1 MEKKTEKTEHILAC
15 LSSSPSNAKI
25 IRTTAQMAEAFN
37 GSFTALY
44 VKTPAN
50 DNLTKENEERL
61 QENIR
66 LAEKL
71 GADIATVYGEDVSH
85 QITEFA
91 RLSNITKIVLGRS
104 RDIKHTILKRHSIT
118 DKLIKSSPNLDIHI
132 IPDADI
138 RRTYISPEAF
148 KKIHIPSW
156 KNMITMLAV
165 LMASTGIGYIF
176 HRLNFTEANIITI
189 YILGTMLTALF
200 TKNYICSGIC
210 SFIGVILFIFF
221 FTEPRL
227 SLRAYESGYPI
238 TFAIMLIASLII
250 GTLANKLAD
259 NAKQSAKAA
268 YRTKVMLDTN
278 QMLQK
283 ANDTQSVIE
292 IMAMQLTKLLARN
305 IIVYPVIDG
314 SLADEQFYTVDTDNN
329 KTIIQTKSDRKVAQ
343 WTLKNKKRAGA
354 GTNRMNNTPCQY
366 LAVKTSDEVYCI
378 IGIDAQAKAIEP
390 FENSI
395 LMSIIGECAIA
406 IQNIQNAKEKE
417 KIAILAKNE
426 QTRANL
432 LRAIS
437 HDLRTPL
444 TSISGNAENLL
455 YHFNEI
461 DEDTRKHILTDV
473 YEDSGWLISLVENLL
488 SITRI
493 NDGRMELNMS
503 SYLVDEVIAE
513 ALKHISHKAKEH
525 NILTKF
531 DDNLLL
537 AKMDARLISQV
548 IINLVDNAIKYTPI
562 NSDIIVATEKIG
574 NKVRISVTD
583 NGNGIPDDI
592 KPKVFK
598 MFYTGENKIAD
609 CRRSLGLGLSL
620 CQSIVNAHESEII
633 LCDNTPKGCNF
644 YFELP
649 IYEVNLNE

>member
-1 MEKKTEKTEHILAC
+1 MELKTEKTEHILAC

-25 IRTTAQMAEAFN
+25 IQTASQMAKAFN

-44 VKTPAN
+44 VKNPSN
-50 DNLTKENEERL
+50 DSLTKDNEERL
-61 QENIR
+61 NKNIR
-66 LAEKL
+66 FAENL
-71 GADIATVYGEDVSH
+71 GANIVTVYGEDISY

-91 RLSNITKIVLGRS
+91 RMSKVTKIVLGRS
-104 RDIKHTILKRHSIT
+104 RDVEHLIFKRHSIT
-118 DKLIKSSPNLDIHI
+118 DKIIKASPDLDIHI
-132 IPDADI
+132 IPDTDI
-138 RRTYISPEAF
+138 RTAYILPEAF
-148 KKIHIPSW
+148 KKIRIPSLA
-156 KNMITMLAV
+156 NILTMLAV
-165 LMASTGIGYIF
+165 LIGSTFIGYVF

-210 SFIGVILFIFF
+210 SFIGVILFNFF

-238 TFAIMLIASLII
+238 TFAIMLVASLII

-259 NAKQSAKAA
+259 NAKQSAKVA

-283 ANDTQSVIE
+283 ANDMQAVIS
-292 IMAMQLTKLLARN
+292 IMATQLSKLLARN
-305 IIVYPVIDG
+305 VVVYQNIGG
-314 SLADEQFYTVDTDNN
+314 SLADKQIFPVNAESKCEGISSDNE
-329 KTIIQTKSDRKVAQ
+329 ISAAE
-343 WTLKNKKRAGA
+343 WTLENGKRSGA
-354 GTNRMNNTPCQY
+354 GTGRMKNTKCQY
-366 LAVKTSDEVYCI
+366 LAVKTTEEVFCVV
-378 IGIDAQAKAIEP
+378 GIEVGAKAIES

-395 LMSIIGECAIA
+395 LISIIGECAIA

-417 KIAILAKNE
+417 EIALLAKNE

-455 YHFNEI
+455 SNFDKINE
-461 DEDTRKHILTDV
+461 DERKQILTDV
-473 YEDSGWLISLVENLL
+473 YDDSRWLISLVENLL

-503 SYLVDEVIAE
+503 SQLVDEVVVE
-513 ALKHISHKAKEH
+513 ALKHTSRKAEKH
-525 NILTKF
+525 NIYTTF
-531 DDNLLL
+531 DDELLL
-537 AKMDARLISQV
+537 VKMDARLISQV
-548 IINLVDNAIKYTPI
+548 IINLVDNVIKYTPE
-562 NSDIIVATEKIG
+562 NSDIIVSTGKTG
-574 NKVRISVTD
+574 NNVRISVID

-592 KPKVFK
+592 KPNVFK

-620 CQSIVNAHESEII
+620 CQSIINAHGSEII
-633 LCDNTPKGCNF
+633 LCDNIPHGCNF